1 METTYNTK
9 LIRYSDLQEG
19 KYYLHSEFG
28 IVRLDDKP
36 NICVTAKDGESYL
49 VKLDSLSKI

>member
-1 METTYNTK
+1 MKTTYNTK
-9 LIRYSDLQEG
+9 YSDLQEG
-19 KYYLHSEFG
+19 KYYLHSELG
-28 IVRLDDKP
+28 VVCLSDKP